1 MTYEKAMSA
10 RRSSTQAKPRASLT
24 AHDRFDTAL
33 DMLAAVSN
41 APGQSIHMDD
51 LARELSITEAKL
63 EEIVTL
69 VQTLADRS
77 TGARIILTCE
87 DGVLKL
93 VGNGG
98 AIAPVRLN
106 PDESM
111 AVYHVLARH
120 RIAVDVR
127 ARIERAL
134 MAPQPN
140 SDDDSSHM
148 SADPLFG
155 GFYQFITEALQ
166 DGAPLVLTYRSRGD
180 HTSRPRVVDPGYIE
194 LADDAAY
201 LVAWD
206 NAVDDQR
213 RYRLDR
219 IADARIAEGSVTH
232 HPFRRDS
239 IHDSLQRTGRRATL
253 RFASRDA
260 AEQLGWAGI
269 DFEHGCE
276 GEGGVFTADVY
287 YADEHW
293 LLDHTLAAGGDI
305 TILEPATLVD
315 ALRSRAQELLASVE

>member
-1 MTYEKAMSA
+1 M
-10 RRSSTQAKPRASLT
+10 
-24 AHDRFDTAL
+24 
-33 DMLAAVSN
+33 
-41 APGQSIHMDD
+41 
-51 LARELSITEAKL
+51 
-63 EEIVTL
+63 
-69 VQTLADRS
+69 
-77 TGARIILTCE
+77 
-87 DGVLKL
+87 
-93 VGNGG
+93 
-98 AIAPVRLN
+98 
-106 PDESM
+106 
-111 AVYHVLARH
+111 
-120 RIAVDVR
+120 
-127 ARIERAL
+127 
-134 MAPQPN
+134 
-140 SDDDSSHM
+140 
-148 SADPLFG
+148 
-155 GFYQFITEALQ
+155 
-166 DGAPLVLTYRSRGD
+166 
-180 HTSRPRVVDPGYIE
+180 VDPGYIE

-239 IHDSLQRTGRRATL
+239 IHDSLQALPGGEPP
-253 RFASRDA
+253 FALPAVDA

-315 ALRSRAQELLASVE
+315 ALRSRAQELFASVE